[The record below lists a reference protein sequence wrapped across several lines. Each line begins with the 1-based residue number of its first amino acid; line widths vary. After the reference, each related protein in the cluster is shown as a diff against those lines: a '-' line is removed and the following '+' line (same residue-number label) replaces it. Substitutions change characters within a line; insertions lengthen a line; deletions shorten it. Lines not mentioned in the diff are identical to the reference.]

1 MKTLRVAGFLLFTIL
16 LISLQLFA
24 QSQATT
30 GVIQGKVDDASGAI
44 LPGTS
49 VEARN
54 SETNYTRQ
62 ATTDSDGRFI
72 FLALPPGPY
81 TVTVSGKQG
90 FATLVQENLT
100 LTVGQA
106 ITLNL
111 TMKVSQG
118 SERVVVTDTPLVDAV
133 KTESSSTL
141 DQQAVADTPTLG
153 RKFEDFLTL
162 TPGVSI
168 SQGPDGDEINFNG
181 QRGIFNNISLDGGDY
196 NNGFFGEQMGGQ
208 RAAIDITLDAVG
220 EFQVVASGA
229 SAEFGRTAG
238 GVVNVVTKSG
248 TNQAH
253 GSLFHFQRLE
263 GLTSNTSDG
272 QPLKDFRR
280 EQFGGTIGGPIK
292 KDKMFFFGA
301 FEQIFENLLR
311 PNLSVQA
318 GDTACPSTSPDVIG
332 DGALAANVDCQRLA
346 LLNYY
351 STALNDDESKAVP
364 HTINNS
370 ATLGKWDWVVNS
382 ANKLSASYNFD
393 YSKNKNQ
400 TFDVGT
406 YGSSANGTEGPS
418 KIQAINFNLFTT
430 VSADKL
436 NEAHFTYGRENRP
449 REANGVFGADTG
461 IGFGPS
467 FRFGNPFFLQPNVD
481 EIFWR
486 TQVKDNF
493 SWIKGRHNFK
503 FGGEEIHSLNSQV
516 FRGFFQGRYL
526 FDSVPGFLRYASQ
539 PAAGGFGPGAVECFN
554 GNNFDG
560 WVTYGGTFNETCPD
574 GDTIGGPL
582 LLYLQG
588 AGLNGPATDAAGAS
602 AFSNEDIALFA
613 QDKWQIT
620 PNFTLSYGLRWE
632 AQTFPDP
639 VTPPSQT
646 PYGPLL
652 SNPAFPSD
660 GTLPSQ
666 WKEFQPRV
674 GIAWDIAGK
683 GKSVFRA
690 SAGIYNGRQNMLT
703 QTSALTTNG
712 VQQQTLV
719 SGSFANGFG
728 ATPPTY
734 PGVIE
739 SGITAG
745 AKPGVHVFD
754 RRYKN
759 PRIYAYNA
767 QFEQEVARNTSVYF
781 DFSWS
786 KGVYLTNFLNYNRA
800 DRTPVPPANPDDVGL
815 FPTLGDL
822 FVHSSD
828 AHSDYKGAT
837 FGVRK
842 RMSNH
847 FQVEANYVYSRD
859 YDTDSNERDPFNDF
873 SGPPLTGCDTSNL
886 SACFPGYLDWA
897 PSNRDARHK
906 FNMYLTGDMPWGFQ
920 GNIRIQ
926 AHSAQ
931 PNATPRGFANDG
943 VTMIPRND
951 GRKDNAYSSVDWRLS
966 RDFKFG
972 ERFRLTPMLEMFNT
986 FNSKNNVNTLSAP
999 PLFDFNGFLRLGVGD
1014 PRQAQL
1020 SVKFTF

>member
-1 MKTLRVAGFLLFTIL
+1 MKTLRVAGFLLFTVL

-54 SETNYTRQ
+54 TETNYTRQ
-62 ATTDSDGRFI
+62 ATTDSDGRFV

-90 FATLVQENLT
+90 FATLVQQNLT

-106 ITLNL
+106 ITLSL

-118 SERVVVTDTPLVDAV
+118 SEKVVVTDTPLVDAV

-248 TNQAH
+248 TNQVH

-272 QPLKDFRR
+272 KPLKDFRR

-301 FEQIFENLLR
+301 FEQIFENLQR
-311 PNLSVQA
+311 PNLTAQV
-318 GDTACPSTSPDVIG
+318 GDTACPISSGDLLQTSG
-332 DGALAANVDCQRLA
+332 SNFANEAAIASNLDCQRLA
-346 LLNYY
+346 LVDYY
-351 STALNDDESKAVP
+351 QANFNENEAVP
-364 HTINNS
+364 VNHPIRNS
-370 ATLGKWDWVVNS
+370 ALLGKWDWVVNN
-382 ANKLSASYNFD
+382 ANKASVSYNFD

-400 TFDVGT
+400 TFDIPT
-406 YGSSANGTEGPS
+406 YGASANGTEGPS
-418 KIQAINFNLFTT
+418 KIQAVNLNWFTT
-430 VSADKL
+430 VSSTKL
-436 NEAHFTYGRENRP
+436 NEAHFTYSRENRP
-449 REANGVFGADTG
+449 REANGIVNPDTG
-461 IGFGPS
+461 IGTADPSVS
-467 FRFGNPFFLQPNVD
+467 FRFGNPFFLAPNVD

-486 TQVKDNF
+486 TQFKDNF
-493 SWIKGRHNFK
+493 SIIQGRHNYK
-503 FGGEEIHSLNSQV
+503 FGGEWVHSRNVQV

-526 FDSVPGFLRYASQ
+526 FNDAVGFLHYATNNGQ
-539 PAAGGFGPGAVECFN
+539 EGFGPDARQCADGTWVSAGAC
-554 GNNFDG
+554 
-560 WVTYGGTFNETCPD
+560 
-574 GDTIGGPL
+574 GDASTPGPTPL

-588 AGLNGPATDAAGAS
+588 ASLTGPATDAAGFS
-602 AFSNEDIALFA
+602 DISNEDLALFA
-613 QDKWQIT
+613 QDKWQINK
-620 PNFTLSYGLRWE
+620 NFTLSYGIRWE
-632 AQTFPDP
+632 AQTFPEP
-639 VTPPSQT
+639 VIPPSQT
-646 PYGPLL
+646 AYGPFL
-652 SNPAFPSD
+652 SDPNFPSN
-660 GTLPSQ
+660 GKLPSQ
-666 WKEFQPRV
+666 WKEFQPRL
-674 GIAWDIAGK
+674 GIAWDVTGQ
-683 GKSVFRA
+683 GKSVLRA
-690 SAGIYNGRQNMLT
+690 SAGIYNGRQNMLS
-703 QTSALTTNG
+703 QVGSITTNG
-712 VQQQTLV
+712 VQQQTIAGGL
-719 SGSFANGFG
+719 FAVP
-728 ATPPTY
+728 TILPTY
-734 PGVIE
+734 PGLWPVTPVP
-739 SGITAG
+739 SGQF
-745 AKPGVHVFD
+745 PPFSGVRVFD
-754 RRYKN
+754 KNYKN

-767 QFEQEVARNTSVYF
+767 QFEQAIASNTSLYV

-786 KGVYLTNFLNYNRA
+786 KGVYLTNFLNYNRG
-800 DRTPVPPANPDDVGL
+800 DRNLFFDPALLNLGEMDV
-815 FPTLGDL
+815 T
-822 FVHSSD
+822 SSR

-837 FGVRK
+837 FGIRK

-847 FQVEANYVYSRD
+847 FQAEANYVYSRD

-873 SGPPLTGCDTSNL
+873 SGPALATCSV
-886 SACFPGYLDWA
+886 SAINDCFPGYLDWA

-906 FNMYLTGDMPWGFQ
+906 FNMYLTGEMPWGFQ
-920 GNIRIQ
+920 GNVRIQ
-926 AHSAQ
+926 THSAQ
-931 PNATPRGFANDG
+931 PNASPRTPTTPRNE
-943 VTMIPRND
+943 

-972 ERFRLTPMLEMFNT
+972 ERYKLTPMIEMFNT

-999 PLFDFNGFLRLGVGD
+999 ALFDFNGFLRLGVGD

>member
-1 MKTLRVAGFLLFTIL
+1 MIG
-16 LISLQLFA
+16 
-24 QSQATT
+24 
-30 GVIQGKVDDASGAI
+30 
-44 LPGTS
+44 
-49 VEARN
+49 N
-54 SETNYTRQ
+54 ST
-62 ATTDSDGRFI
+62 
-72 FLALPPGPY
+72 
-81 TVTVSGKQG
+81 
-90 FATLVQENLT
+90 
-100 LTVGQA
+100 
-106 ITLNL
+106 
-111 TMKVSQG
+111 
-118 SERVVVTDTPLVDAV
+118 
-133 KTESSSTL
+133 
-141 DQQAVADTPTLG
+141 
-153 RKFEDFLTL
+153 
-162 TPGVSI
+162 
-168 SQGPDGDEINFNG
+168 
-181 QRGIFNNISLDGGDY
+181 
-196 NNGFFGEQMGGQ
+196 
-208 RAAIDITLDAVG
+208 
-220 EFQVVASGA
+220 
-229 SAEFGRTAG
+229 
-238 GVVNVVTKSG
+238 
-248 TNQAH
+248 
-253 GSLFHFQRLE
+253 
-263 GLTSNTSDG
+263 
-272 QPLKDFRR
+272 
-280 EQFGGTIGGPIK
+280 
-292 KDKMFFFGA
+292 
-301 FEQIFENLLR
+301 
-311 PNLSVQA
+311 
-318 GDTACPSTSPDVIG
+318 
-332 DGALAANVDCQRLA
+332 LAANVDCQRLA

-351 STALNDDESKAVP
+351 KTSSLNDDESKPVP

-370 ATLGKWDWVVNS
+370 ATLGKLDWVVNN

-418 KIQAINFNLFTT
+418 KIQAINLNFFTT

-449 REANGVFGADTG
+449 REANRVFGADTG
-461 IGFGPS
+461 IGFAPS

-526 FDSVPGFLRYASQ
+526 FDSVPGFLRYTSA
-539 PAAGGFGPGAVECFN
+539 PAANGFGPGTAECQDANFN
-554 GNNFDG
+554 TLA
-560 WVTYGGTFNETCPD
+560 WVTYGGTFNQTCPA
-574 GDTIGGPL
+574 GTSIGGPL

-588 AGLNGPATDAAGAS
+588 AGLNGPATDATGAS

-613 QDKWQIT
+613 QDKWQVT
-620 PNFTLSYGLRWE
+620 RNFTLSYGLRWE

-660 GTLPSQ
+660 GKLPSQ
-666 WKEFQPRV
+666 WKQFQPRL
-674 GIAWDIAGK
+674 GFAWDIGGK
-683 GKSVFRA
+683 GKSVWRA

-703 QTSALTTNG
+703 ETSAITTNG

-759 PRIYAYNA
+759 PRIYAYNT

-800 DRTPVPPANPDDVGL
+800 DRTPAGANPDDVGL

-828 AHSDYKGAT
+828 AHSDYKSAT

-847 FQVEANYVYSRD
+847 FQMEANYVYSRD

-873 SGPPLTGCDTSNL
+873 SGPPLPGCSTSSL
-886 SACFPGYLDWA
+886 SACFPTALDWA
-897 PSNRDARHK
+897 PSNRDERHK
-906 FNMYLTGDMPWGFQ
+906 FNMYLTGDLPWHFQ
-920 GNIRIQ
+920 GNMRIQ

-931 PNATPRGFANDG
+931 PNAVPRTD
-943 VTMIPRND
+943 TTPRND

-972 ERFRLTPMLEMFNT
+972 ERFKLTPMVEMFNT

-999 PLFDFNGFLRLGVGD
+999 ALFDFNGFLRLGVGD

-1020 SVKFTF
+1020 SVKLTF

>member
-1 MKTLRVAGFLLFTIL
+1 MHRLRVTGILLFVCL
-16 LISLQLFA
+16 FASLSLFA
-24 QSQATT
+24 QTQATT
-30 GVIQGKVDDASGAI
+30 GVIQGNVADPSGAI
-44 LPGTS
+44 LPGAS

-54 SETNYTRQ
+54 TETNFTRQ
-62 ATTDSDGRFI
+62 ATTDESGRFV
-72 FLALPPGPY
+72 FLALQPGPY
-81 TVTVSGKQG
+81 TVTVGGKQG
-90 FATLVQENLT
+90 FATLVQQNLN

-118 SERVVVTDTPLVDAV
+118 SEKVVVTDTPLVDAV

-248 TNQAH
+248 TNQVH
-253 GSLFHFQRLE
+253 GSAFAFQRLQ

-272 QPLKDFRR
+272 KPLKDFRR
-280 EQFGGTIGGPIK
+280 EQFGATIGGPIK
-292 KDKMFFFGA
+292 KDKVFFFGA

-311 PNLSVQA
+311 PNLSQQL
-318 GDTACPSTSPDVIG
+318 GDTACPSSTPDVIG
-332 DGALAANVDCQRLA
+332 DNALAANVDCQRLA

-351 STALNDDESKAVP
+351 KTSSLNDDESKPVP

-370 ATLGKWDWVVNS
+370 ATLGKLDWVVNG

-406 YGSSANGTEGPS
+406 YGSSANGTEGAS
-418 KIQAINFNLFTT
+418 KIQAINLNFFTT
-430 VSADKL
+430 ISSDKL

-486 TQVKDNF
+486 TQVKDNY

-526 FDSVPGFLRYASQ
+526 FDSVPGFLRYTSK
-539 PAAGGFGPGAVECFN
+539 PADNGFGPGAAECFDVN
-554 GNNFDG
+554 TFDG
-560 WVTYGGTFNETCPD
+560 WVTYGGTSNQSCPV

-588 AGLNGPATDAAGAS
+588 AGLNGPATDATGAS

-620 PNFTLSYGLRWE
+620 RNFTLSYGLRWE

-646 PYGPLL
+646 PYGPLI
-652 SNPAFPSD
+652 SDPAFPSD
-660 GTLPSQ
+660 GKLPSQ
-666 WKEFQPRV
+666 WKQFQPRL
-674 GIAWDIAGK
+674 GFAWDLGGK
-683 GKSVFRA
+683 GKSVLRA

-703 QTSALTTNG
+703 ETSALTTNG
-712 VQQQTLV
+712 VQQQTLA

-734 PGVIE
+734 PSVITT
-739 SGITAG
+739 GISPLGG
-745 AKPGVHVFD
+745 AGVHVFD
-754 RRYKN
+754 RHYKN

-767 QFEQEVARNTSVYF
+767 QFEQQVARDVSVYA

-786 KGVYLTNFLNYNRA
+786 KGVYLTNFLNWDRA
-800 DRTPVPPANPDDVGL
+800 DRNL
-815 FPTLGDL
+815 FTPTLGDL
-822 FVHSSD
+822 FVHSSN

-842 RMSNH
+842 RMSDH
-847 FQVEANYVYSRD
+847 FQMEANYVYSRD

-873 SGPPLTGCDTSNL
+873 SGPPLAGCSTSNL
-886 SACFPGYLDWA
+886 KACFPGYLDWA
-897 PSNRDARHK
+897 PSNRDERHK
-906 FNMYLTGDMPWGFQ
+906 FNMYLTGDLPWHFQ
-920 GNIRIQ
+920 GNMRIQ

-931 PNATPRGFANDG
+931 PNALPRTD
-943 VTMIPRND
+943 TTPRND

-966 RDFKFG
+966 REFKFR
-972 ERFRLTPMLEMFNT
+972 ERFVLTPMVEMFNT

-999 PLFDFNGFLRLGVGD
+999 ALFDFNGFLRLGVGD

-1020 SVKFTF
+1020 SLKFTF

>member
-1 MKTLRVAGFLLFTIL
+1 MQRYRVTGILLFICL
-16 LISLQLFA
+16 FASFQLFA
-24 QSQATT
+24 QTQATT
-30 GVIQGKVDDASGAI
+30 GVIQGNVSDPSGAI
-44 LPGTS
+44 LPGAS
-49 VEARN
+49 VEVRN
-54 SETNYTRQ
+54 TETNFTRQ
-62 ATTDSDGRFI
+62 ATTDDSGRFV
-72 FLALPPGPY
+72 FLALQPGPY

-90 FATLVQENLT
+90 FATLVQENLN

-111 TMKVSQG
+111 AMKVSQG

-141 DQQAVADTPTLG
+141 DQQAVEDTPTLG

-248 TNQAH
+248 TNDMH
-253 GSLFHFQRLE
+253 GSAFMFGRTE
-263 GLTSNTSDG
+263 GLSSNTSDG
-272 QPLKDFRR
+272 KPLKDFHR

-301 FEQIFENLLR
+301 FEQIFENLQR

-318 GDTACPSTSPDVIG
+318 GDTACPSTTPDLIG
-332 DGALAANVDCQRLA
+332 DSGLAANVDCQRLA
-346 LLNYY
+346 LLSYY
-351 STALNDDESKAVP
+351 KTALNDDESKPVP

-370 ATLGKWDWVVNS
+370 ATLAKWDWVVNT

-406 YGSSANGTEGPS
+406 YGLSANGTEGPS
-418 KIQAINFNLFTT
+418 KIQAINLNLFTT
-430 VSADKL
+430 ISADKL

-449 REANGVFGADTG
+449 RQANDVFGADTG

-486 TQVKDNF
+486 TQAKDNF
-493 SWIKGRHNFK
+493 SIVKGRHNIK
-503 FGGEEIHSLNSQV
+503 FGGEWIHSLNSQV

-526 FDSVPGFLRYASQ
+526 FDSVVGFLRYTSPEALN
-539 PAAGGFGPGAVECFN
+539 GFGPSTAEC
-554 GNNFDG
+554 GDG
-560 WVTYGGTFNETCPD
+560 SWATYNMGQTCAGGVIN
-574 GDTIGGPL
+574 GPL

-588 AGLNGPATDAAGAS
+588 AALNGPATDATGAS
-602 AFSNEDIALFA
+602 TFSNEDLALFA
-613 QDKWQIT
+613 QDKWQVT
-620 PNFTLSYGLRWE
+620 RNFTLSYGLRWE

-646 PYGPLL
+646 PYGVFLN
-652 SNPAFPSD
+652 NPAFPSD
-660 GTLPSQ
+660 GKLPSQ
-666 WKEFQPRV
+666 WKEFQPRL
-674 GIAWDIAGK
+674 GMAWDVGGK
-683 GKSVFRA
+683 GKSVWRA

-712 VQQQTLV
+712 VQQQTLT
-719 SGSFANGFG
+719 SGSWAL
-728 ATPPTY
+728 ACPVCYQPPTY
-734 PGVIE
+734 PNVIS
-739 SGITAG
+739 SGIGPGLA
-745 AKPGVHVFD
+745 PGVHVFD
-754 RRYKN
+754 RNYKN
-759 PRIYAYNA
+759 PRIYSYNT
-767 QFEQEVARNTSVYF
+767 QFEQEVARDVSVYV
-781 DFSWS
+781 DFTWS
-786 KGVYLTNFLNYNRA
+786 KGEYLTTFYNWDRA
-800 DRTPVPPANPDDVGL
+800 DRNL
-815 FPTLGDL
+815 FTPTLGDL
-822 FVHSSD
+822 FVHGSN
-828 AHSDYKGAT
+828 AHSDYKGGT
-837 FGVRK
+837 FGIRK
-842 RMSNH
+842 RMSH
-847 FQVEANYVYSRD
+847 RFQMEANYVYSRD

-873 SGPPLTGCDTSNL
+873 SGPPLTGCGLDNL
-886 SACFPGYLDWA
+886 DACFPTYLDWA

-906 FNMYLTGDMPWGFQ
+906 FNMYLTGKLPWAFD
-920 GNIRIQ
+920 GNVRFQ

-931 PNATPRGFANDG
+931 PNAQPRTDTA
-943 VTMIPRND
+943 PRNF
-951 GRKDNAYSSVDWRLS
+951 GRKDNAYTSLDWRLS
-966 RDFKFG
+966 RDFHLS
-972 ERFRLTPMLEMFNT
+972 ERVKLTPQVEMFNT

-1014 PRQAQL
+1014 PRETQL
-1020 SVKFTF
+1020 SVKLTF

>member
-1 MKTLRVAGFLLFTIL
+1 MKRLRVTGILLFVCL
-16 LISLQLFA
+16 FASLQLSA
-24 QSQATT
+24 QTQATT
-30 GVIQGKVDDASGAI
+30 GVIQGNVADPSGAI
-44 LPGTS
+44 LPGVS
-49 VEARN
+49 VEVRN
-54 SETNYTRQ
+54 TETNFTRQ
-62 ATTDSDGRFI
+62 ATTDESGRFV
-72 FLALPPGPY
+72 FLALQPGPY

-90 FATLVQENLT
+90 FATLVQENLN

-118 SERVVVTDTPLVDAV
+118 SEKVVVTDTPLVDAV

-141 DQQAVADTPTLG
+141 DQQAVEDTPTLG

-248 TNQAH
+248 TNQLH
-253 GSLFHFQRLE
+253 GSAFEFQRLE
-263 GLTSNTSDG
+263 GLASNTSDG
-272 QPLKDFRR
+272 KPLKNFHR

-301 FEQIFENLLR
+301 FEQIFENLQR

-318 GDTACPSTSPDVIG
+318 GDTACPSTTPDVIG
-332 DGALAANVDCQRLA
+332 DSALAANVDCQRLA
-346 LLNYY
+346 LLSYY
-351 STALNDDESKAVP
+351 NNSLGFDESKPVN

-370 ATLGKWDWVVNS
+370 ATLGKWDWVINN

-406 YGSSANGTEGPS
+406 YGPSANGTEGPS
-418 KIQAINFNLFTT
+418 KIQAINLNLFTT
-430 VSADKL
+430 LSANKL

-461 IGFGPS
+461 IGFAPS

-486 TQVKDNF
+486 TQAKDNF
-493 SWIKGRHNFK
+493 SIIKGSHNIK
-503 FGGEEIHSLNSQV
+503 LGGEWIHSLNAQV

-526 FDSVPGFLRYASQ
+526 FDSVPGFLRYTSS
-539 PAAGGFGPGAVECFN
+539 PAPNGFGPGAAECLDANNNLVE
-554 GNNFDG
+554 
-560 WVTYGGTFNETCPD
+560 WVTYGGTSNQTCPANT
-574 GDTIGGPL
+574 TIGGPL

-588 AGLNGPATDAAGAS
+588 AGLNAPATDAAGYSSIA
-602 AFSNEDIALFA
+602 NEDLALFV
-613 QDKWQIT
+613 QDKWQVT
-620 PNFTLSYGLRWE
+620 RSLTLSYGLRWE

-639 VTPPSQT
+639 VTPPNQT
-646 PYGPLL
+646 PYGIYL
-652 SNPAFPSD
+652 NDGTFPSN
-660 GTLPSQ
+660 GKIPSQ
-666 WKEFQPRV
+666 WKEFQPRL
-674 GIAWDIAGK
+674 GLSWDIGGK
-683 GKSVFRA
+683 GKSVLRA

-703 QTSALTTNG
+703 QVSAITTNG
-712 VQQQTLV
+712 VQQQTLA
-719 SGSFANGFG
+719 SGSFAWGCLAFG
-728 ATPPTY
+728 CYAPPTY
-734 PGVIE
+734 PNVIS
-739 SGITAG
+739 SGIHPGTG
-745 AKPGVHVFD
+745 AGVHVFD
-754 RRYKN
+754 RNYKN
-759 PRIYAYNA
+759 PRIYSYNA
-767 QFEQEVARNTSVYF
+767 QFEQEVARNTSVYV
-781 DFSWS
+781 DFTWA
-786 KGVYLTNFLNYNRA
+786 KGEYLTVFNNWDRA
-800 DRTPVPPANPDDVGL
+800 DRSLYNSAPNSP
-815 FPTLGDL
+815 LGDL
-822 FVHSSD
+822 FVHSSS
-828 AHSDYKGAT
+828 AHSDYKGGT

-847 FQVEANYVYSRD
+847 FQMEANYVYSRD

-873 SGPPLTGCDTSNL
+873 SGPPLPGCDLSNL
-886 SACFPGYLDWA
+886 KACFPTYLDWA
-897 PSNRDARHK
+897 PSNRDERHK
-906 FNMYLTGDMPWGFQ
+906 FNMYLTGDLPWHFQ
-920 GNIRIQ
+920 GNLRIQ

-931 PNATPRGFANDG
+931 PNATPRTD
-943 VTMIPRND
+943 TTPRNF

-966 RDFKFG
+966 RAF
-972 ERFRLTPMLEMFNT
+972 RFRDRFELTPMVEMFNT

-999 PLFDFNGFLRLGVGD
+999 ALFDFNGFLRLGVGD

>member
-1 MKTLRVAGFLLFTIL
+1 MKRVRVTGILLFFCL
-16 LISLQLFA
+16 FAALQLSA
-24 QSQATT
+24 QTQATT
-30 GVIQGKVDDASGAI
+30 GVIQGNVTDPSGAI
-44 LPGTS
+44 LPGAS
-49 VEARN
+49 VEVRN
-54 SETNYTRQ
+54 SETNFTRQ
-62 ATTDSDGRFI
+62 ATTDESGRFV
-72 FLALPPGPY
+72 FLALQPGPY
-81 TVTVSGKQG
+81 TVTVSGKPG
-90 FATLVQENLT
+90 FATLVQENLN

-106 ITLNL
+106 ISLNL

-141 DQQAVADTPTLG
+141 DEQAVADTPTLG

-248 TNQAH
+248 TNNLH
-253 GSLFHFQRLE
+253 GSAFMFQRLE
-263 GLTSNTSDG
+263 GLASNTSDG
-272 QPLKDFRR
+272 KPLKDFHR
-280 EQFGGTIGGPIK
+280 EQFGGTAGGPIK

-301 FEQIFENLLR
+301 FEQIFENLQR

-318 GDTACPSTSPDVIG
+318 GGTACPSTTPDVIG
-332 DGALAANVDCQRLA
+332 DSALAANVDCQRLA
-346 LLNYY
+346 LLSYY
-351 STALNDDESKAVP
+351 KNSLGFDESKPVD

-370 ATLGKWDWVVNS
+370 ATLGKWDWVVNN

-406 YGSSANGTEGPS
+406 YGPSANGTEGPS
-418 KIQAINFNLFTT
+418 KIQAINVNLFTT
-430 VSADKL
+430 LSANKL

-486 TQVKDNF
+486 TQAKDNF
-493 SWIKGRHNFK
+493 SIISGRHNFK
-503 FGGEEIHSLNSQV
+503 FGGEWIHSLNAQV
-516 FRGFFQGRYL
+516 FRGFFQGRYF
-526 FDSVPGFLRYASQ
+526 FDSVPGFLRYTSPDALN
-539 PAAGGFGPGAVECFN
+539 GFGPSAAEC
-554 GNNFDG
+554 GDG
-560 WVTYGGTFNETCPD
+560 SWATYDMGQTCPGGTIN
-574 GDTIGGPL
+574 GPL

-588 AGLNGPATDAAGAS
+588 AGLNAPATDAAGYS
-602 AFSNEDIALFA
+602 SITNEDLALFV
-613 QDKWQIT
+613 QDKWQVT
-620 PNFTLSYGLRWE
+620 RTFTLSYGLRWE

-639 VTPPSQT
+639 VTPPNQT
-646 PYGPLL
+646 PYGIYL
-652 SNPAFPSD
+652 NDGTFPSN
-660 GTLPSQ
+660 GKIPSQ
-666 WKEFQPRV
+666 WKEFQPRL
-674 GIAWDIAGK
+674 GLSWDISGK
-683 GKSVFRA
+683 GKSVLRA

-703 QTSALTTNG
+703 QTSAITTNG
-712 VQQQTLV
+712 VQQQTLA
-719 SGSFANGFG
+719 SGSFAWGCLAFG
-728 ATPPTY
+728 CYAPPTY
-734 PGVIE
+734 PNVIS
-739 SGITAG
+739 SGIHPGTG
-745 AKPGVHVFD
+745 AGVHVFD
-754 RRYKN
+754 RNYKN
-759 PRIYAYNA
+759 PRIYSYNA
-767 QFEQEVARNTSVYF
+767 QFEQEVVRNTSVYV
-781 DFSWS
+781 DFTWS
-786 KGVYLTNFLNYNRA
+786 KGEYLTVFDNWDRG
-800 DRTPVPPANPDDVGL
+800 DRTLYNPAPNSP
-815 FPTLGDL
+815 LGDL
-822 FVHSSD
+822 FVHNSR
-828 AHSDYKGAT
+828 AHSDYKGGT

-842 RMSNH
+842 RMSDH
-847 FQVEANYVYSRD
+847 FQMEANYVYSRD

-873 SGPPLTGCDTSNL
+873 SGPPLPGCALSNL
-886 SACFPGYLDWA
+886 NACFPTYLDWA
-897 PSNRDARHK
+897 PSNRDERHK
-906 FNMYLTGDMPWGFQ
+906 FNMYLTGDLPWHFQ
-920 GNIRIQ
+920 GNMRIQ

-931 PNATPRGFANDG
+931 PNATPRTD
-943 VTMIPRND
+943 TTPRNF

-966 RDFKFG
+966 REFKFR
-972 ERFRLTPMLEMFNT
+972 ERFALTPMVEMFNT

-999 PLFDFNGFLRLGVGD
+999 ALFDFNGFLRLGVGD

>member
-1 MKTLRVAGFLLFTIL
+1 MHRLRVTGILLFVC
-16 LISLQLFA
+16 LFA
-24 QSQATT
+24 SLSLSAQTQATT
-30 GVIQGKVDDASGAI
+30 GVIQGNVTDPSGAI

-49 VEARN
+49 VEVRN
-54 SETNYTRQ
+54 TETNFTRQ
-62 ATTDSDGRFI
+62 AITDDSGRFT
-72 FLALPPGPY
+72 FLALQPGPY

-90 FATLVQENLT
+90 FATLVQENLN

-118 SERVVVTDTPLVDAV
+118 SEKVVVTDTPLVDAV

-141 DQQAVADTPTLG
+141 DQQAVEDTPTLG

-248 TNQAH
+248 TNQVH
-253 GSLFHFQRLE
+253 GSAFAFQRLE
-263 GLTSNTSDG
+263 GLSSHTSDG
-272 QPLKDFRR
+272 QPLKNFRR
-280 EQFGGTIGGPIK
+280 EQFGGTLGGPIK

-301 FEQIFENLLR
+301 VEQIFENLDR

-318 GDTACPSTSPDVIG
+318 GSTACPSSTPDVIG
-332 DGALAANVDCQRLA
+332 NNALAANVDCQRLA

-351 STALNDDESKAVP
+351 KTSLNDDESKPVN

-370 ATLGKWDWVVNS
+370 ALLGKWDWVVNS

-400 TFDVGT
+400 TFDVGA
-406 YGSSANGTEGPS
+406 YGPSANGTEGPS
-418 KIQAINFNLFTT
+418 KIQAINLNLFTT
-430 VSADKL
+430 VSANKL

-461 IGFGPS
+461 IGFAPS
-467 FRFGNPFFLQPNVD
+467 FRFGNPFFLQPAVD

-486 TQVKDNF
+486 TQAKDNF
-493 SWIKGRHNFK
+493 SIISGRHNFK
-503 FGGEEIHSLNSQV
+503 FGGEWVHSLNSQV

-526 FDSVPGFLRYASQ
+526 FDSVPGFLRYTSA
-539 PAAGGFGPGAVECFN
+539 PAPNGFGPGAAECQDANFN
-554 GNNFDG
+554 TLA
-560 WVTYGGTFNETCPD
+560 WVTYGGTFNQTCPA
-574 GDTIGGPL
+574 GTSIGGPL

-588 AGLNGPATDAAGAS
+588 AALNGPATDASGAS
-602 AFSNEDIALFA
+602 TFSNEDLALFA
-613 QDKWQIT
+613 QDKWQLT
-620 PNFTLSYGLRWE
+620 RNFTLSYGLRWE
-632 AQTFPDP
+632 AQTFPEP
-639 VTPPSQT
+639 FSPPSGT
-646 PYGPLL
+646 PYGIYL
-652 SNPAFPSD
+652 NDPAFPSD
-660 GTLPSQ
+660 GKLPSQ
-666 WKEFQPRV
+666 WKEFQPRL
-674 GIAWDIAGK
+674 GMAWDIGGK
-683 GKSVFRA
+683 GKSVWRA

-712 VQQQTLV
+712 VQQQTLA

-734 PGVIE
+734 PNVITT
-739 SGITAG
+739 GITPGSG
-745 AKPGVHVFD
+745 AGVHVFD
-754 RRYKN
+754 RNYKN
-759 PRIYAYNA
+759 PRIYSYNT
-767 QFEQEVARNTSVYF
+767 QFEQEVARDVSVYV
-781 DFSWS
+781 DFTWS
-786 KGVYLTNFLNYNRA
+786 KGEYLTTFYNWDRA
-800 DRTPVPPANPDDVGL
+800 DRTLFNPL
-815 FPTLGDL
+815 PTSPIGDL
-822 FVHSSD
+822 FVHGSN
-828 AHSDYKGAT
+828 AHSDYKGGT

-842 RMSNH
+842 RMSNR
-847 FQVEANYVYSRD
+847 FQMEANYVYSRD

-873 SGPPLTGCDTSNL
+873 SGPPLAGCSTSNL
-886 SACFPGYLDWA
+886 NACFPTYLDWA
-897 PSNRDARHK
+897 PSNRDERHK
-906 FNMYLTGDMPWGFQ
+906 FNMYLTGKLPWAFD
-920 GNIRIQ
+920 GNIRFQ

-931 PNATPRGFANDG
+931 PNAQPRTDTTPRNF
-943 VTMIPRND
+943 
-951 GRKDNAYSSVDWRLS
+951 GRKDNAYTSMDWRLS
-966 RDFKFG
+966 RDFRLG
-972 ERFRLTPMLEMFNT
+972 ERVKLTPMVEMFNT

-999 PLFDFNGFLRLGVGD
+999 ALFDFNGFLRLGVGD
-1014 PRQAQL
+1014 PRETQL
-1020 SVKFTF
+1020 SVKLTF